1 MHLYVESH
9 YGFKNPRF
17 LVGTIRYLPCGQAV
31 SCQVFLNFHQIRM
44 NKIFRAYK
52 KRKITA
58 VFQRHFLQFSKIG
71 DKDKELSQKMLFV
84 QQI

>member
-1 MHLYVESH
+1 MLTVIMDSKISA
-9 YGFKNPRF
+9 FWLVRF
-17 LVGTIRYLPCGQAV
+17 VTCPVDKLLVAKF
-31 SCQVFLNFHQIRM
+31 FLNFHQIRM

-84 QQI
+84 HQI